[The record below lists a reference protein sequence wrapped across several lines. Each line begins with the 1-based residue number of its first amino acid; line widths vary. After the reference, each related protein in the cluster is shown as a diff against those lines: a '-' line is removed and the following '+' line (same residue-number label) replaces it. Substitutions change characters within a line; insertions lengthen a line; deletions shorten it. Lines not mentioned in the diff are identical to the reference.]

1 MMKALTGEKL
11 TKYPKVERLRQP
23 FFFLPGLTRSFSIK
37 NATIGEMNEKEKRM
51 ESKEKEY
58 RMSWF
63 FRWFLDNKA
72 ITVFLVCLL
81 IGLNILV
88 LSKISFIFTPIIE
101 FISVIMLPVILA
113 GLLYYLLNPL
123 VDLMEKHKINRLVA
137 ITIVFVLITV
147 LLIWGLA
154 VVIPNLQA
162 QIVSFFKNMPSYL
175 KQAKKVIDDL
185 LDSRLSEEFR
195 PQLEKVTE
203 NISSQLTT
211 WASNFS
217 ARAVNWASNFVSVAS
232 QVIVAVIIMPF
243 ILFYLLRDGKNLK
256 GYVTQFLPKK
266 LREPV
271 GQVLSDV
278 NSQLANYVRGQITV
292 AMIVA
297 FMFMILF
304 KIIGLRYGVT
314 LAVVAGVLNLVPY
327 LGSFLAMLPAL
338 VLGLIAGP
346 VMLLKVIIVFVV
358 EQTIEGRFV
367 SPLILGSQLSIHPI
381 TILFVLLTSGSMF
394 GIWGVLLGIPVYA
407 SAKVVITA
415 IFNWYKVVSGLYDDE
430 IEEKVSEQ

>member
-1 MMKALTGEKL
+1 
-11 TKYPKVERLRQP
+11 
-23 FFFLPGLTRSFSIK
+23 
-37 NATIGEMNEKEKRM
+37 M
-51 ESKEKEY
+51 EPKEKEFS
-58 RMSWF
+58 MSWF

-81 IGLNILV
+81 IGLNLLV

-123 VDLMEKHKINRLVA
+123 VDLMEKRKINRLVA

-162 QIVSFFKNMPSYL
+162 QIVSFFRNMPSYL
-175 KQAKKVIDDL
+175 KQSKKIIDDL

-195 PQLEKVTE
+195 PQIEQVTE

-217 ARAVNWASNFVSVAS
+217 ARAVNWASNFVSAAS

-292 AMIVA
+292 AVIVA

-346 VMLLKVIIVFVV
+346 VMLLKVIIVFIV

-415 IFNWYKVVSGLYDDE
+415 IFKWYKVVSGLYDDE
-430 IEEKVSEQ
+430 VEEEVSEQ